1 MHLPCLSYLFLI
13 THPLFNSVQW
23 FSCWFLLFDLA
34 KCSPDC
40 ASLGS
45 LCQHDFIATYSST
58 SQGTLSQRDSSAYI
72 LSTVLLSDH
81 DVYGRRRAKV
91 WPHPNVEVAVHK
103 TIEVDV
109 DLLQMDEEHGGKHTI
124 SVRSQEDIQL
134 MEAELQMKKD
144 FQI

>member
-1 MHLPCLSYLFLI
+1 MSTRLYRDLFQYI
-13 THPLFNSVQW
+13 TKYAL
-23 FSCWFLLFDLA
+23 
-34 KCSPDC
+34 
-40 ASLGS
+40 
-45 LCQHDFIATYSST
+45 QH
-58 SQGTLSQRDSSAYI
+58 DSSAYI

-91 WPHPNVEVAVHK
+91 WPHHNVEVAVHK

-124 SVRSQEDIQL
+124 SVRSQEEIQM

-144 FQI
+144 LHF